1 MSDAIGYKRRQKED
15 CGKGCATVA
24 TARDSH
30 GISLRRGNRTEKCRM
45 SSETN
50 DDIRKIVDKYA
61 TVATAEDSQGFLR
74 RKDNKSENYLTVVNI
89 RFLFNNNDV

>member
-30 GISLRRGNRTEKCRM
+30 GISLRRGNRTETCRM

-50 DDIRKIVDKYA
+50 DDIRKIVEKCA
-61 TVATAEDSQGFLR
+61 TVATTKDSQGVSF
-74 RKDNKSENYLTVVNI
+74 RKGNKSENYLTIVNN
-89 RFLFNNNDV
+89 FF